1 MFEAIKNYFI
11 ITWEEIKEWIYN
23 NNSSLASYFAKLFI
37 GMMIYIIIADYVK
50 KAVEKLQ
57 GKLNKK
63 ASDYWLGFF
72 ALGIFQLIIDS
83 VLVCIIIR
91 QLNIV
96 EVDPLATIAVSG
108 GVVIILTLQGVLTK
122 QIKKIIHFFVFL
134 ARGEDV
140 KLPNSKEIHLP
151 KVERYSPSGKF
162 LHFLFKLI
170 GEFVGAAIAILIVLL
185 SYRGINSLLGSGGVE
200 IATIAKLPEYR
211 ITAETGKRFEWDDDL
226 IDDIPVFS
234 DGYVKVKTNGDLN
247 LIYFNEHKV
256 GVNIDTKKY
265 KIYGVSINQA
275 EVSIQKKMTYKYSG
289 EMEIIGGMYGNK
301 YDLTLYYN
309 TQNNDGLIIMSNGK
323 NNRVSSVTYYHDLKT
338 ISQKLDIY

>member
-11 ITWEEIKEWIYN
+11 ITWEEIREWIYN
-23 NNSSLASYFAKLFI
+23 NNSSLASYFTKLFI
-37 GMMIYIIIADYVK
+37 GMMVYIIIADYVK

-72 ALGIFQLIIDS
+72 ALGIFQFIIDS
-83 VLVCIIIR
+83 VLVCVIIR

-96 EVDPLATIAVSG
+96 EVDPIATIAVSG
-108 GVVIILTLQGVLTK
+108 GIVIILTLQGVLTK
-122 QIKKIIHFFVFL
+122 KIKKIIHFFVFL

-140 KLPNSKEIHLP
+140 QLPNSKEIHLP
-151 KVERYSPSGKF
+151 KVERYSASGKF
-162 LHFLFKLI
+162 LHFLLKLI

-185 SYRGINSLLGSGGVE
+185 SYRGINSFLGSGGVE
-200 IATIAKLPEYR
+200 MATIAKLPEYR
-211 ITAETGKRFEWDDDL
+211 IAAETGKKFDWDDKL
-226 IDDIPVFS
+226 IDDIPIFS
-234 DGYVKVKTNGDLN
+234 DGHVKVKTNGDMN

-265 KIYGVSINQA
+265 KLYGVSVNMA
-275 EVSIQKKMTYKYSG
+275 EISLQRKMTYKYTG

-309 TQNNDGLIIMSNGK
+309 TERNDGLIIMSNGK
-323 NNRVSSVTYYHDLKT
+323 NNRVSSITYYHDLKT
-338 ISQKLDIY
+338 ISEKLDIY